1 MPRAHTTV
9 TLPRVL
15 MEFLG
20 RFGARPDRGGGTFS
34 RSNVLARH
42 LDLYAGVVHNSDPR
56 VTRGFPQPYYD
67 LTLAL
72 LADPWS
78 IRARDLPHL
87 PQLLQALPEF
97 EDLAR
102 RHGVDTAA
110 YLRALGELAYSERLV
125 LLARAEEQH
134 APPPTEP

>member
-56 VTRGFPQPYYD
+56 ATRGFPQPYYD

-72 LADPWS
+72 LSDPWS

-87 PQLLQALPEF
+87 PQLLQAMPEF
-97 EDLAR
+97 QDLAR

-110 YLRALGELAYSERLV
+110 YLRSLGELTYSERLV

-134 APPPTEP
+134 APPPAEP